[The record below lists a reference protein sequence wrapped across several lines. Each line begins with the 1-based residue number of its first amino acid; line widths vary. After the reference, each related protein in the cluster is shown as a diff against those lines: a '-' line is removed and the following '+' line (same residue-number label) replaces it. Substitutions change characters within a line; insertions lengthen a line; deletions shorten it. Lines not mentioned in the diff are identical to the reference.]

1 MMNGTA
7 EPRVIDQANTLRA
20 NVMHMDDQTITLQ
33 TLTGPYS
40 GSFVVSPDHPAT
52 IGRSA
57 SSDICLLHEG
67 VSRRHATIVRRLSG
81 WYVVD
86 HGSIR
91 GTYLN
96 GVRLEASKPA
106 DIGPGDLLTVG
117 PWTFRLIAGKQTGT
131 HGTTT
136 YSGTGTAATIDDS
149 SSRNLR
155 VERVSSSDLR
165 NTSDRRLRLLT
176 ECIAK
181 LDAARDTNTLALAAL
196 QSALSG
202 SGYARGAVLRRINT
216 AVAGDVEVVA
226 SMRLHPDDTS
236 EFTFSGSLVAQAA
249 AGVVA
254 LLTSEDT
261 GPRDYGQSVADL
273 SIHSALCA
281 PIFLGEAVEGFLYL
295 DARGKESSVRSDAT
309 GFCEAVARSYGLASA
324 NLKRLELERRQ
335 TSLHEQ
341 LAAARE
347 AQQAILPRPSGGNA
361 FVSYDME
368 MRAGL
373 FVAGDLFDVVPI
385 DDDRIAIFLGDVAG
399 HGVASALLMAMTQ
412 ACLHSQIQSRAAPAH
427 TLNEVNRFVAER
439 AGAGRFVSLWLGVIH
454 ASGLLT
460 YVDAGHGHWMHL
472 SAGGER
478 CDIPPN
484 GSGIPI
490 GIDPEF
496 RYEAQSIMLT
506 PGDRL
511 VLYSDGMIE
520 QRSEAGE
527 EFSSRR
533 LGEVVRSA
541 ATLRDVVRRA
551 YDSLTSFAGSNTLAD
566 DATVA
571 AIEYLG
577 PRRSSPVL

>member
-1 MMNGTA
+1 MQ
-7 EPRVIDQANTLRA
+7 R
-20 NVMHMDDQTITLQ
+20 DDETITLQ

-40 GSFVVSPDHPAT
+40 GSYVVAPDHPTT

-106 DIGPGDLLTVG
+106 DLAPGDLLSIG
-117 PWTFRLIAGKQTGT
+117 PWTFRAIAGKHTGG
-131 HGTTT
+131 HGTSM
-136 YSGTGTAATIDDS
+136 SGGTAATIDDS
-149 SSRNLR
+149 ASRNLR
-155 VERVSSSDLR
+155 VEKVSPNDLR
-165 NTSDRRLRLLT
+165 SLADRRLRLLT

-181 LDAARDTNTLALAAL
+181 LDAARDESTLALAAL

-202 SGYARGAVLRRINT
+202 SGYARGAVLKRLNSS
-216 AVAGDVEVVA
+216 AGGDVEVVA
-226 SMRLHPDDTS
+226 SMRLLPDDTS
-236 EFTFSGSLVAQAA
+236 DFSFSGSLVSQAA
-249 AGVVA
+249 SGVVSILA
-254 LLTSEDT
+254 SDDLGS
-261 GPRDYGQSVADL
+261 RDYGQSVADL

-281 PIFLGEAVEGFLYL
+281 PIYLGEAIEGFLYL
-295 DARGKESSVRSDAT
+295 DARGKESSVRPDAT
-309 GFCEAVARSYGLASA
+309 GFCEAVARSYGLAAA
-324 NLKRLELERRQ
+324 NLKRLDLERRQ
-335 TSLHEQ
+335 ASLHEQ

-347 AQQAILPRPSGGNA
+347 AQQAILPAPHGGNS
-361 FVSYDME
+361 FVTYDME

-373 FVAGDLFDVVPI
+373 FVAGDLFDIVPI
-385 DDDRIAIFLGDVAG
+385 DDDRVAIFLGDVAG

-412 ACLHSQIQSRAAPAH
+412 ASLHSHIQSGADPAV
-427 TLNEVNRFVAER
+427 TLNEVNRFVAHR
-439 AGAGRFVSLWLGVIH
+439 AGSGRFISLWLGIVH
-454 ASGLLT
+454 SSGLLT

-472 SAGGER
+472 PFVARGTDAAWSV
-478 CDIPPN
+478 PPT
-484 GSGIPI
+484 GRGIPI
-490 GIDPEF
+490 GIDTDFE
-496 RYEAQSIMLT
+496 YESQTLHLT

-520 QRSEAGE
+520 QRSSTGE

-533 LGEVVRSA
+533 LGQIVAGAPSV
-541 ATLRDVVRRA
+541 RDVVHRA
-551 YDSLTSFAGSNTLAD
+551 FDSLTSFAGSSTLAD

-571 AIEYLG
+571 AIEFHGL
-577 PRRSSPVL
+577 SDAKHA